1 MTKTTPMMAQ
11 YQKIKDQ
18 YPDAFLFYRL
28 GDFYE
33 MFNEDAV
40 KGSQLLELT
49 LTTRSHSAKNP
60 IPMCGVPHKAVQSY
74 IDILVDQGYKVAI
87 CEQMEDPKLAK
98 GMVKREVIQ
107 LVTPGTQTD
116 TGAAGAKRNNY
127 LTALTMTDAT
137 HYGLA
142 YTDLSTGELK
152 AAELGTVD
160 TVINELMSLQT
171 KEVVV
176 DPSVSEDLQSRC
188 RQLGMMI
195 SAQPD
200 IQTSSEL
207 SYVEQDL
214 TSDLL
219 KQVTGVLVTYV
230 TVTQKRSL
238 AHLQR
243 AVAYQPA
250 AFLKMDHA
258 SQSNL
263 EITQNLRTKKK
274 SGTLLWLLD
283 ETKTAMGGR
292 LLKQWL
298 DRPLIDRAQIEKRQA
313 KAGVLLDHYFE
324 RSNLQAEL
332 VKVYDLERLAG
343 RVAFGSVNGRDL
355 IQLQTSLEQVPQ
367 ITHTIEEL
375 DEPVFDTTLQQL
387 DPVDDVADAIRD
399 AIVPEPPLSVTDGGV
414 IRDGYSDQLDEYRD
428 AMRHGK
434 QWLAELEAH
443 EREVTGINN
452 LKIGYNHVFGYYIE
466 VTKVN
471 LNKLPADRYERKQTL
486 ANAERFSTP
495 ELKDKER
502 LILEAEEK
510 STALE
515 YKLFVDLREQVK
527 KAITRLQKLAAI
539 IASLDVLQSFAVVS
553 EDYHFVKPTL
563 IAGHDLEIKQGR
575 HPVVEKVLG
584 RQSYVPNDVSMN
596 DQTNILLITGPN
608 MSGKSTYMRQLAL
621 TVIMAQMGCFVPAE
635 SAQMP
640 VFDQIFTRI
649 GAADD
654 LISGQSTFMVEMQEA
669 NRALSHATANSLILF
684 DEIGRGTATYDGMAL
699 AQAIIEFVHD
709 QVHAK
714 TLFST
719 HYHELTALE
728 DSLKA
733 LRNVHVGAVE
743 QDGDLVFLHQMQ
755 PGPADKSYGIHVAKL
770 AGMPTPLLKRAE
782 VILTDLED
790 EAAKQPAMA
799 AKTPVTEAPAA
810 ETSDA
815 APTTQ
820 SAASA
825 PESAAPAPASTV
837 ETSPESA
844 TATDQQLSL
853 FNDEPEMSPAGA
865 KVIAQLSQLNL
876 MGMTPMDVMSQVYKW
891 QQKLSK

>member
-1 MTKTTPMMAQ
+1 MTKTSTTPMMEQ

-127 LTALTMTDAT
+127 LTALTLADSGE
-137 HYGLA
+137 YGLA

-152 AAELGTVD
+152 AAAITGEDAVL
-160 TVINELMSLQT
+160 NELMSLQT

-176 DPSVSEDLQSRC
+176 DTTVAEGLRQRMK
-188 RQLGMMI
+188 QLGMMI
-195 SAQPD
+195 STQDA
-200 IQTSSEL
+200 IQTSSEI

-214 TSDLL
+214 TTDLL
-219 KQVTGVLVTYV
+219 RQVVGVLVTYV

-243 AVAYQPA
+243 AVVYQPT

-258 SQSNL
+258 SQTNL
-263 EITQNLRTKKK
+263 ELTQNLRTKKK

-298 DRPLIDRAQIEKRQA
+298 DRPLIDRQQIENRQA
-313 KAGVLLDHYFE
+313 RVAALLDHYFE
-324 RSNLQAEL
+324 RNSLQEEL

-367 ITHTIEEL
+367 IQHTIEEL
-375 DEPVFDTTLQQL
+375 DEPVFDTTLAGL
-387 DPVDDVADAIRD
+387 DPVSDVADAIRA
-399 AIVPEPPLSVTDGGV
+399 AIVPEPPLSVADGGV
-414 IRDGYSDQLDEYRD
+414 IRDGFNAQLDEYRD
-428 AMRHGK
+428 AMRNGK
-434 QWLAELEAH
+434 TWLAELEAH

-471 LNKLPADRYERKQTL
+471 LSKLPADRYERKQTL
-486 ANAERFSTP
+486 TNAERFSTP
-495 ELKDKER
+495 ELKEKER

-510 STALE
+510 SVALE
-515 YKLFVDLREQVK
+515 YKLFVELREQVK
-527 KAITRLQKLAAI
+527 AAITRLQKLAAV

-553 EDYHFVKPTL
+553 EDYHFVQPKL
-563 IAGHDLEIKQGR
+563 VSGHQLKIT
-575 HPVVEKVLG
+575 H
-584 RQSYVPNDVSMN
+584 
-596 DQTNILLITGPN
+596 NILLITGPN

-635 SAQMP
+635 AAEMP
-640 VFDQIFTRI
+640 IFDQIFTRI

-699 AQAIIEFVHD
+699 AQAIIEYVHNR
-709 QVHAK
+709 VHAK

-719 HYHELTALE
+719 HYHELTALDE
-728 DSLKA
+728 SLKQ
-733 LRNVHVGAVE
+733 LKNVHVGAVE
-743 QDGDLVFLHQMQ
+743 RDGDLVFLHQMQ

-770 AGMPTPLLKRAE
+770 AGMPTKLLQRAE
-782 VILTDLED
+782 VILTDLEQS
-790 EAAKQPAMA
+790 AANQPAA
-799 AKTPVTEAPAA
+799 AASQSSSAPAEPA
-810 ETSDA
+810 QAPVSDSVVA
-815 APTTQ
+815 Q
-820 SAASA
+820 DVAASA
-825 PESAAPAPASTV
+825 PEPQ
-837 ETSPESA
+837 EKA
-844 TATDQQLSL
+844 TAISETDQQLSL
-853 FNDEPEMSPAGA
+853 FSDAPELSPAQA
-865 KVIAQLSQLNL
+865 KVLEQISQLNL
-876 MGMTPMDVMSQVYKW
+876 MGMTPMAIMNQVYQW
-891 QQKLSK
+891 QQKLTK

>member
-60 IPMCGVPHKAVQSY
+60 IPMCGVPHKAVQNY

-127 LTALTMTDAT
+127 LTALTQTDAT

-152 AAELGTVD
+152 AAELSTTD

-176 DPSVSEDLQSRC
+176 DTTVAQDLQERIK
-188 RQLGMMI
+188 QLGMMI
-195 SAQPD
+195 STQAD
-200 IQTSSEL
+200 IQASSEL

-214 TSDLL
+214 TSERLT
-219 KQVTGVLVTYV
+219 QVVGVLVTYV

-243 AVAYQPA
+243 AVAYQPT
-250 AFLKMDHA
+250 AFLKMDHS

-298 DRPLIDRAQIEKRQA
+298 DRPLIDRAQIEARQA
-313 KAGVLLDHYFE
+313 KVGVLLDHYFE

-367 ITHTIEEL
+367 IAHTIGDL
-375 DEPVFDTTLQQL
+375 DEPVFDETLKRL
-387 DPVDDVADAIRD
+387 DPVEDVAEAIAD

-428 AMRHGK
+428 AMRNGK
-434 QWLAELEAH
+434 QWLAEMEAH

-471 LNKLPADRYERKQTL
+471 LSKLPADRYERKQTL

-495 ELKDKER
+495 ELKEKER

-584 RQSYVPNDVSMN
+584 RQTYVPNDVSM
-596 DQTNILLITGPN
+596 DERTNILLITGPN

-728 DSLKA
+728 DSLKE

-790 EAAKQPAMA
+790 EAAAKPVVAVPSQTAPTQPTEQPATDSQET
-799 AKTPVTEAPAA
+799 TPEPA
-810 ETSDA
+810 TLPD
-815 APTTQ
+815 
-820 SAASA
+820 ASA
-825 PESAAPAPASTV
+825 KDTPSPAVKPAD
-837 ETSPESA
+837 
-844 TATDQQLSL
+844 TDQQLSL
-853 FNDEPEMSPAGA
+853 FSDEPEMNPAQA
-865 KVIAQLSQLNL
+865 KVIEQLSQLNL